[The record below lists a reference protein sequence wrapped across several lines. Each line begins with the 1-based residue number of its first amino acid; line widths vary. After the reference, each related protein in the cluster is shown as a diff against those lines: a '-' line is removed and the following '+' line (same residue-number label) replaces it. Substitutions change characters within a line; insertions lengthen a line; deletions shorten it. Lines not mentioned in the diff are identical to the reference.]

1 MRALKIIG
9 KILLH
14 ILSVLLCIVLFAST
28 LVTMLVADVKVAT
41 NKDNLHRVI
50 NSTLSA
56 PHSQPLGPITA
67 AVGDDLS
74 AANSGGDLSG
84 QIVEF
89 AYDMLQEQS
98 GGELPFTIDE
108 VKSFVEESTIKD
120 FIAEKSASIISDI
133 YTGENTTDITSDEI
147 QQLLTENKDLI
158 QEYFKVELDDE
169 SIQTVAQSISE
180 MPAMQQIREEGI
192 ANMLTGGTSSEDTRA
207 DEGVG
212 TTTGTSSSN
221 SMADMLDMVR
231 TYTSDTVL
239 LACIGVCAVLVAL
252 LFLCAWSKPY
262 SAMFYSGS
270 TFTLA
275 GLVFLVPTLI
285 AWLAVDT
292 WMNLFSGIPM
302 VGPLSRMILMLTG
315 GVCGCVFGLGVLLI
329 VGGIVVK
336 SLIRRKKAAKA
347 AAAEAT
353 VVEAAEEPAQAPAE
367 IEAAAEEFTEE
378 APVAEEAPT
387 EEPVET
393 APAAE

>member
-1 MRALKIIG
+1 MRALKIIS

-14 ILSVLLCIVLFAST
+14 ILSVLLCIVLFAAT

-41 NKDNLHRVI
+41 NKDNLQNVI
-50 NSTLSA
+50 SSTLSA
-56 PHSQPLGPITA
+56 PAWQVGPITA
-67 AVGDDLS
+67 AAGDNLS
-74 AANSGGDLSG
+74 VTDSGSLSD
-84 QIVEF
+84 QLVEY
-89 AYDMLQEQS
+89 AYEAM
-98 GGELPFTIDE
+98 GGSELPFTIDE
-108 VKSFVEESTIKD
+108 VKSFVEESTVKD

-133 YTGENTTDITSDEI
+133 YTGEKTTDITADEI

-158 QEYFKVELDDE
+158 QEYFKVELDEE
-169 SIQTVAQSISE
+169 SIQTMAQGISD

-192 ANMLTGGTSSEDTRA
+192 ANMITGGTAAPDTEA
-207 DEGVG
+207 DAP
-212 TTTGTSSSN
+212 TTGTSSPN
-221 SMADMLDMVR
+221 SMAGMLDMVR

-239 LACIGVCAVLVAL
+239 LCCIGVCAVLVAL

-275 GLVFLVPTLI
+275 GLIFLVPTLI
-285 AWLAVDT
+285 AWLAADT
-292 WMNLFSGIPM
+292 WLNLFSAMPM

-336 SLIRRKKAAKA
+336 SLTRKKKAAKA

-353 VVEAAEEPAQAPAE
+353 VVDAAEEV
-367 IEAAAEEFTEE
+367 TEE
-378 APVAEEAPT
+378 APAAEEVT
-387 EEPVET
+387 EE

>member
-50 NSTLSA
+50 SSTLSA

-89 AYDMLQEQS
+89 AYGMLEEQS

-192 ANMLTGGTSSEDTRA
+192 ANMLTGGTSSEDTDA

-292 WMNLFSGIPM
+292 WMNLFSGMPM

-329 VGGIVVK
+329 AGGIVVK
-336 SLIRRKKAAKA
+336 ILIRKKKAAKA
-347 AAAEAT
+347 ACAEAT
-353 VVEAAEEPAQAPAE
+353 VVEAAEETAQAPAE
-367 IEAAAEEFTEE
+367 VEAAAEEVTEE
-378 APVAEEAPT
+378 APTAEEAPT
-387 EEPVET
+387 EESVET